1 MSEAAADAAGNSGGN
16 IGGSAAGNTPANAP
30 SAPVNASANLPPNP
44 PVTQGTAQGHA
55 TGTRRLLRRLRDIMA
70 REGSAQERLDRI
82 VRVVAAEMVAEVC
95 SAYVMRAGE
104 VLELFATEGLR
115 PEAVHRTRLRV
126 GEGLVGVIAA
136 SERPLAL
143 ADAQAH
149 PDFAYRP
156 ETGEEIY
163 HSLMGVPILR
173 GGHVLGVLVV
183 QNRTPRQYAEDEIE
197 VVQTI
202 AMVVAELIAGGNLVN
217 PLEMTQGR
225 GEALLPLRLEG
236 ICLNPGL
243 AFAPAVLH
251 QPRLEIR
258 QVVAED
264 VAAELERLRSAVTAM
279 QKAIDALVA
288 TSHGLG
294 AGEHRDIIE
303 TYRMFAADRGWLG
316 RITEAVRSGLTAEAA
331 VEKVSDENRS
341 RMMQLSDPYLR
352 ERLFDLEDLANRL
365 QQFLSGQEPD
375 AATADLPPE
384 FILVAHSMGPAE
396 LLDYAH
402 RRIMGLVLEEGS
414 PTSHVAIVARAFDIP
429 VVGRVVDATDRIE
442 AGEIVVVDGDRAR
455 VLVRP
460 SEDIQQSVAATV
472 AARARRRAFYETLRD
487 VPAETRDG
495 VAIRLLLNAGLLID
509 VAQLSATGAEGVGLF
524 RTEIP
529 LLTRDAF
536 PDVADQTEFY
546 RRAYEQADGRPIVF
560 RTLDIGGDKVLPYL
574 TNAAEDNPAMGW
586 RAIRIGLDRPAMLR
600 QQMRALVRAST
611 GRDLFVKFPMIAEVA
626 ELEQARALLDRELA
640 RAGEEGRP
648 PPRSV
653 KVGVMLEVPS
663 LLWQLPALFKRID
676 FLSVGTNDLAQF
688 LYACDRGNPLLAG
701 RYDLLSAPML
711 ALFRQLVA
719 ACHAADMPLSICGE
733 MAGNPIEAMVLIA
746 LGFRTLSVAT
756 TAIGPV
762 KTMIRSLDAAA
773 LGRYLDTIGDRPEHS
788 LRRRLQGFAQDHA
801 VVL

>member
-1 MSEAAADAAGNSGGN
+1 MSDAATHAASPPGAAAGGH
-16 IGGSAAGNTPANAP
+16 
-30 SAPVNASANLPPNP
+30 
-44 PVTQGTAQGHA
+44 VTGVRQ
-55 TGTRRLLRRLRDIMA
+55 LLRRLRDIMA
-70 REGSAQERLDRI
+70 REGSAQERLNRI

-136 SERPLAL
+136 TERPLAL
-143 ADAQAH
+143 ADAQTH

-173 GGHVLGVLVV
+173 GGRVLGVLVV
-183 QNRTPRQYAEDEIE
+183 QNRTPRHYTEDEIE
-197 VVQTI
+197 VAQTI
-202 AMVVAELIAGGNLVN
+202 AMVVAELIASGDLIN
-217 PLEMTQGR
+217 PLEIAQGS
-225 GEALLPLRLEG
+225 GQALLPMRLDG

-243 AFAPAVLH
+243 AIAPAVLH
-251 QPRLEIR
+251 VQRLTIR
-258 QVVAED
+258 NVVAED
-264 VAAELERLRSAVTAM
+264 VAAELDRLRRAMAAM
-279 QKAIDALVA
+279 QAAIDDLVA
-288 TSHGLG
+288 TSRGLG

-303 TYRMFAADRGWLG
+303 AYRMFAADRGWLG

-341 RMMQLSDPYLR
+341 RMTQVADPYLR

-365 QQFLSGQEPD
+365 QRFLSGQSPE
-375 AATADLPPE
+375 AVGAELPPE
-384 FILVAHSMGPAE
+384 FILVAHAMGPAE

-429 VVGRVVDATDRIE
+429 VVGRVANATNLVE
-442 AGEIVVVDGDRAR
+442 AGDLVIVDGDRAR
-455 VLVRP
+455 VLLRP
-460 SEDIQQSVAATV
+460 SEDIQQSATETIR
-472 AARARRRAFYETLRD
+472 ARADRRAYYGTLRD
-487 VPAETRDG
+487 VPAVTRDG
-495 VAIRLLLNAGLLID
+495 VAVSLLLNAGLLID
-509 VAQLSATGAEGVGLF
+509 VAQLKATGAEGVGLF

-546 RRAYEQADGRPIVF
+546 RRAYEQAGGRPIVF

-574 TNAAEDNPAMGW
+574 THAAEDNPAMGW

-600 QQMRALVRAST
+600 QQLRALIRASA

-626 ELEQARALLDRELA
+626 ELDRARALLDLELA
-640 RAGEEGRP
+640 RARDEGQP
-648 PPRSV
+648 PPRAV
-653 KVGVMLEVPS
+653 KVGVMLEVPA
-663 LLWQLPALFKRID
+663 LLWQLSALFERID
-676 FLSVGTNDLAQF
+676 FLSIGTNDLAQF
-688 LYACDRGNPLLAG
+688 LFACDRGNPLLAE

-711 ALFRQLVA
+711 ALLRQLVS
-719 ACHAADMPLSICGE
+719 ACETAGVPLSMCGE
-733 MAGNPIEAMVLIA
+733 MAGSPVDAMVLIA

-762 KTMIRSLDAAA
+762 KTMLRSLDVGSLA
-773 LGRYLDTIGDRPEHS
+773 RYLAEIGDRPDHS
-788 LRRRLQGFAQDHA
+788 LRRRLEAFARDHHVA
-801 VVL
+801 L